1 MKTIKNPIKK
11 TLADIPRE
19 LNKGNIEEAIKDYKI
34 LLQDIPLKIEE
45 SNLLDLLIKLKRSE
59 IGKGPYAHVSIF
71 EAANRIM
78 TDLVILFGVKKLLSG
93 EFPKL
98 TMFTNFTVEFGN
110 ENKNA
115 HDILSKAKGKKLA
128 GEAFNV
134 APSFYN
140 GKKSKTIKKLLE
152 STQNADHLILLC
164 NADSHLSI
172 NTGRSEN
179 NGIEIIKVDVA
190 LDEDSNST
198 NIPFAK

>member
-115 HDILSKAKGKKLA
+115 HDILSKAKGK
-128 GEAFNV
+128 
-134 APSFYN
+134 
-140 GKKSKTIKKLLE
+140 
-152 STQNADHLILLC
+152 
-164 NADSHLSI
+164 
-172 NTGRSEN
+172 
-179 NGIEIIKVDVA
+179 
-190 LDEDSNST
+190 
-198 NIPFAK
+198 